1 MLWLHRA
8 TQGSRRTLVCPA
20 RQRFAAAVGALS
32 EVGGKPCGREVTM
45 PVLLSNSGWMQPEA
59 TTAAPGDPEPAGK
72 PPSPGG
78 FASFQPLIFLALM
91 FGIFYFLLIRPQQK
105 RQRETDNLLK
115 ALKKGD
121 KVRTSGGIRGEIL
134 DLTDNEV
141 TLLIA
146 DKVKIN
152 VLRSHVA
159 SRLGAEPA
167 KDSVKEPAKD
177 SVKEK
182 A

>member
-1 MLWLHRA
+1 M
-8 TQGSRRTLVCPA
+8 S
-20 RQRFAAAVGALS
+20 
-32 EVGGKPCGREVTM
+32 
-45 PVLLSNSGWMQPEA
+45 LLLANSAWMQPEA
-59 TTAAPGDPEPAGK
+59 TSTAAPDTHEPAAR
-72 PPSPGG
+72 PAASGG
-78 FASFQPLIFLALM
+78 LASFQPLIFLALM

-115 ALKKGD
+115 ALRKGD

-134 DLTDNEV
+134 DLTDSEV

-159 SRLGAEPA
+159 TRLGAEPGKDVA
-167 KDSVKEPAKD
+167 KDVAKDAAKEPAKD

>member
-1 MLWLHRA
+1 
-8 TQGSRRTLVCPA
+8 
-20 RQRFAAAVGALS
+20 
-32 EVGGKPCGREVTM
+32 M

-59 TTAAPGDPEPAGK
+59 TTAAPGNPEPAGK
-72 PPSPGG
+72 PPAPGG

-134 DLTDNEV
+134 DLTETEV

-159 SRLGAEPA
+159 SRLGTEAA
-167 KDSVKEPAKD
+167 KDPAKEPAKD